1 MKRKLLTTIAL
12 STLWLF
18 LTGCGAS
25 VRGTVTYFYDS
36 VPPAKGTT
44 VAVITKGDQ
53 AKSLEWDVYKTQIE
67 TQLEHAGFVI
77 TSSGS
82 QPDLVCTALY
92 SMDAA
97 GDTRTRAV
105 PLYGRNGVVLGVRN
119 VTTQVHQRVL
129 ILQFFKHKS
138 DAEKGNRPVAE
149 IRVLS
154 EGSSSELASVMPALT
169 KIAFAKWP
177 GKEGKTYDESAPLGN

>member
-1 MKRKLLTTIAL
+1 MKCKILATIAL
-12 STLWLF
+12 PTLWLF
-18 LTGCGAS
+18 MIGCGVP

-36 VPPAKGTT
+36 TPPPQGTT
-44 VAVITKGDQ
+44 VAVITQGDQ
-53 AKSLEWDVYKTQIE
+53 VKSLEWDVYKTQIE
-67 TQLEHAGFVI
+67 TQLQHAGFVI
-77 TSSGS
+77 ASANS
-82 QPDLVCTALY
+82 QPDLVCTAWY
-92 SMDAA
+92 SMDAT

-105 PLYGRNGVVLGVRN
+105 PQYGRSGSIAGILN

-129 ILQFFKHKS
+129 ILQFFKS
-138 DAEKGNRPVAE
+138 QLDANRGDRPIAK

-177 GKEGKTYDESAPLGN
+177 GKEGKTYYESAPLGN